1 MKPFGTQKTQLNNEK
16 LRPYEPLLMTFLR
29 GWDAILGVAFLLAL
43 SSFFHKFIPYVR
55 EVSFIIFFL
64 TMICFHSIG
73 LYHSWRFSSFRYE
86 ISKIFFAC
94 FVLYSILIL
103 LGYIF
108 KVSSLFPRYIVISWM
123 LIWPLCMAAGR
134 IGIRTILRYFRK
146 KGHNLRRA
154 VIAGGGN
161 IGEQLAHVINDN
173 PWSGT
178 QLIGFFDDEAKEQVA
193 GYPILGDLKALP
205 EYAKKQ
211 KIDIEV
217 LSNTIKVHKINPYW
231 MLFGIGNVLDANSPI
246 YL

>member
-94 FVLYSILIL
+94 FVLYCYKLDVDMALMYGSRTNWYSHYFKIL
-103 LGYIF
+103 
-108 KVSSLFPRYIVISWM
+108 S
-123 LIWPLCMAAGR
+123 
-134 IGIRTILRYFRK
+134 
-146 KGHNLRRA
+146 
-154 VIAGGGN
+154 
-161 IGEQLAHVINDN
+161 
-173 PWSGT
+173 
-178 QLIGFFDDEAKEQVA
+178 
-193 GYPILGDLKALP
+193 
-205 EYAKKQ
+205 
-211 KIDIEV
+211 
-217 LSNTIKVHKINPYW
+217 
-231 MLFGIGNVLDANSPI
+231 
-246 YL
+246 